1 MADLGTILQNIDQ
14 YLDIQLHVCDIN
26 DPYDR
31 GLYNGIELARSVIT
45 GEEPVFVDRHKKL
58 DQEAIDRNP
67 QRYI

>member
-14 YLDIQLHVCDIN
+14 YLDIQLHACDMN

-45 GEEPVFVDRHKKL
+45 GEEPVFIDRHKKL